1 MLYLKHD
8 FTGDKIMVRKN
19 MTVAAAIEYL
29 HTTKWADTVH
39 QVVEVSDMA
48 KLDFDGV
55 PVEDKY
61 HVVVYLN
68 DFSDPDYFVRINFV
82 KARDASPFFFRSL
95 DRVFNDILFK
105 RDSTL
110 KMLGNRFPF

>member
-1 MLYLKHD
+1 M
-8 FTGDKIMVRKN
+8 IRKN

-29 HTTKWADTVH
+29 HTTKWADTVY
-39 QVVEVSDMA
+39 QVVEVSDMS
-48 KLDFDGV
+48 KLDSDGV

-61 HVVVYLN
+61 QVVVYLE
-68 DFSDPDYFVRINFV
+68 DVSDPYYCVQIHFV
-82 KARDASPFFFRSL
+82 KARDVSPFYFRSL

-110 KMLGNRFPF
+110 KMLGNRLPF

>member
-1 MLYLKHD
+1 MIH
-8 FTGDKIMVRKN
+8 KN

-29 HTTKWADTVH
+29 QTTKWAETVY
-39 QVVEVSDMA
+39 QVVEVSDMS
-48 KLDFDGV
+48 KLDSEGV

-61 HVVVYLN
+61 QAVVYLE
-68 DFSDPDYFVRINFV
+68 DVADLDYCLQINFV
-82 KARDASPFFFRSL
+82 MARDGSPFYFRSL

-110 KMLGNRFPF
+110 KMLGNRLPF

>member
-1 MLYLKHD
+1 MIH
-8 FTGDKIMVRKN
+8 KN

-29 HTTKWADTVH
+29 QTTKWADTVY

-48 KLDFDGV
+48 KLDSEGV
-55 PVEDKY
+55 PVENKY
-61 HVVVYLN
+61 SVVVYLE
-68 DFSDPDYFVRINFV
+68 DVSDLDYCLQINFV
-82 KARDASPFFFRSL
+82 MARDGSPYYFRSL

-110 KMLGNRFPF
+110 KMLGNRLPF

>member
-1 MLYLKHD
+1 MIHK
-8 FTGDKIMVRKN
+8 K

-29 HTTKWADTVH
+29 QTTKWADTVY

-48 KLDFDGV
+48 KLDSEGV

-61 HVVVYLN
+61 HVIVYLQ
-68 DFSDPDYFVRINFV
+68 DVADLDYCLQITFV
-82 KARDASPFFFRSL
+82 KARDGSPFYFRSL

-110 KMLGNRFPF
+110 KMLGNRLSFNC

>member
-1 MLYLKHD
+1 MIHK
-8 FTGDKIMVRKN
+8 K

-29 HTTKWADTVH
+29 QTTKWADTVY

-48 KLDFDGV
+48 KLDSEGV

-61 HVVVYLN
+61 HVIVYLQ
-68 DFSDPDYFVRINFV
+68 DVADLDYCLQITFV
-82 KARDASPFFFRSL
+82 KARDGSPFYFRSL

-110 KMLGNRFPF
+110 KMLGNRLPF

>member
-1 MLYLKHD
+1 MIVK
-8 FTGDKIMVRKN
+8 K

-29 HTTKWADTVH
+29 QITKWADTVY

-48 KLDFDGV
+48 KLDSEGV

-61 HVVVYLN
+61 QVIVHLEDV
-68 DFSDPDYFVRINFV
+68 SDPEYFLQIHFV
-82 KARDASPFFFRSL
+82 KARDGSPFYFRSL

-110 KMLGNRFPF
+110 KMLGNRLPF

>member
-1 MLYLKHD
+1 M
-8 FTGDKIMVRKN
+8 IRKN

-29 HTTKWADTVH
+29 QTTKWSDTVY

-48 KLDFDGV
+48 KLDSDGV
-55 PVEDKY
+55 PVQDKY
-61 HVVVYLN
+61 QVVVYLE
-68 DFSDPDYFVRINFV
+68 DVSDPYYCVQIHFVM
-82 KARDASPFFFRSL
+82 ARDGSPFYFRSL

-110 KMLGNRFPF
+110 KMLGNRLPF

>member
-1 MLYLKHD
+1 MIVK
-8 FTGDKIMVRKN
+8 K

-29 HTTKWADTVH
+29 QTTKWADTVY

-48 KLDFDGV
+48 KLDSEGV

-61 HVVVYLN
+61 QVVVHLE
-68 DFSDPDYFVRINFV
+68 DVSDPEYFLQIHFV
-82 KARDASPFFFRSL
+82 KARDGSPFYFRSL

-110 KMLGNRFPF
+110 KMLGNRLPF

>member
-1 MLYLKHD
+1 M
-8 FTGDKIMVRKN
+8 IRKN

-29 HTTKWADTVH
+29 QTTKWADTVY

-48 KLDFDGV
+48 KLDSEGV
-55 PVEDKY
+55 PVQDKY
-61 HVVVYLN
+61 HVVVYLE
-68 DFSDPDYFVRINFV
+68 DVSDPDYCVQIRFF
-82 KARDASPFFFRSL
+82 KARDGSPFYFRSL

-110 KMLGNRFPF
+110 KMLGNRLPF

>member
-1 MLYLKHD
+1 MIHK
-8 FTGDKIMVRKN
+8 K

-29 HTTKWADTVH
+29 NTTKWADTVY

-48 KLDFDGV
+48 QLDSDGV

-61 HVVVYLN
+61 QVVVYLE
-68 DFSDPDYFVRINFV
+68 DVSDLDYFVQIHFV
-82 KARDASPFFFRSL
+82 KARDGSPFYFRSL

-110 KMLGNRFPF
+110 KMLGNRLPF